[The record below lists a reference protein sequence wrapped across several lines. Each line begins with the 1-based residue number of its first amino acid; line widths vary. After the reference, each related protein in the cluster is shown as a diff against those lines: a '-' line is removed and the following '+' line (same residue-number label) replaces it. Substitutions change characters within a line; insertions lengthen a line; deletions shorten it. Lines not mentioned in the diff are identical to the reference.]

1 MSTQQTLTGEDAEF
15 EEMELPGTFVEC
27 DQCGDVM
34 LRSQR
39 FDHEH
44 EVSPASIRTAP
55 VSDDEQD
62 EDDVDEKVGSW
73 WDITLEYN
81 VTYRFKLPAYSKH
94 RAEEIAK
101 DWKLDAKPADSIHV
115 HTDRREGSDI
125 FESDA
130 PDDWDKYGS
139 EPLWQ
144 AMERLSDDADTDPE
158 QEGSVDE

>member
-1 MSTQQTLTGEDAEF
+1 MSTQQTLTGEEAQF

-55 VSDDEQD
+55 VGDDDEED
-62 EDDVDEKVGSW
+62 EDEKVGSW

-81 VTYRFKLPAYSKH
+81 VTYRFKVPAYTKH
-94 RAEEIAK
+94 QAEEIAK
-101 DWKLDAKPADSIHV
+101 DWTLDARPADSMHV

-130 PDDWDKYGS
+130 PEDWDPYGS
-139 EPLWQ
+139 ERLWE
-144 AMERLSDDADTDPE
+144 ALERQNEDTEDK
-158 QEGSVDE
+158 